1 MSELI
6 EGVPLDKCDGMD
18 QATRNNLCF
27 LVLQLCL
34 KELFEFSYMQ
44 TDPNWAN
51 FFYNERT
58 KQVNFFFIGYLNVL
72 SNVHKYN
79 LYLFTL
85 FSFQIF

>member
-1 MSELI
+1 VSTKRIFTSELI
-6 EGVPLDKCDGMD
+6 EGVPLDKCDHMD
-18 QATRNNLCF
+18 QDTRNNLCF

-58 KQVNFFFIGYLNVL
+58 KQVN
-72 SNVHKYN
+72 
-79 LYLFTL
+79 
-85 FSFQIF
+85 

>member
-1 MSELI
+1 
-6 EGVPLDKCDGMD
+6 MD

-34 KELFEFSYMQ
+34 KELFEFAYMQ

-58 KQVNFFFIGYLNVL
+58 KQVHFFEILYLNMIRLYKCINIYYNYILVL
-72 SNVHKYN
+72 CTYIYIYSVQQKCTAY
-79 LYLFTL
+79 
-85 FSFQIF
+85 